1 MTSTAVPIRH
11 DDRFF
16 IGGEWVEPSSSD
28 VIKVIDSSTEQL
40 YFSVPE
46 AREADMAR
54 AVDAARQAFDQGPWP
69 RLSHAE
75 RAEYLRAIAEGLRG
89 KGEEAGQLW
98 PRESGALFAIAQ
110 YTAGGMA
117 GVFDYY
123 AGLAST
129 FPFEEQM
136 KPTMGGEFGLLV
148 REPVGV
154 VGAIIPW
161 NAPLSLISYKI
172 APALLAGCTVVLK
185 SSPEAPGDAY
195 LFAEIAEDIGLPP
208 GVLNVVTADREV
220 SELLVRNP
228 GIDKITFTGSTAAGR
243 RIASLCGER
252 IARCT
257 LELGGK
263 SAAVVLDDMDLQAAA
278 GAITGAECFLS
289 GQVCSSLTRII
300 VSRSRHDEL
309 VEALAGTFSQVKV
322 GDPFD
327 PQTQMGPLAMDRQ
340 RDRVEG
346 YIAKGIA
353 EGATLATG
361 GGRPKDLERGY
372 YIEPTVF
379 GNVDNQSTIA
389 REEIFGPVLSVIR
402 GRQRGPRR
410 HPGQRHDLRP
420 QRLRLHQRRQPGAPG
435 GRPTPLRHGWSQRLP
450 HRLRH
455 GVRRLQAVRPGPGR
469 RDGGPAALPRDQD
482 GHPERRPLQLVRRA
496 RARVLPTG
504 WVSREPIR
512 MALPDC
518 RAHRRSPTGLRPSF
532 RRSRRGSAAA
542 SRRSATGST
551 A

>member
-16 IGGEWVEPSSSD
+16 IGGEWVEPASSD

-54 AVDAARQAFDQGPWP
+54 AVDAARLAFDQGPWP

-98 PRESGALFAIAQ
+98 PRESGALFAIAK

-172 APALLAGCTVVLK
+172 APALIAGCTVVLK
-185 SSPEAPGDAY
+185 SSPEAPGAAY

-309 VEALAGTFSQVKV
+309 VEALASTFAQVKV

-389 REEIFGPVLSVIR
+389 REEIFGPVLSVIAADDED
-402 GRQRGPRR
+402 
-410 HPGQRHDLRP
+410 H
-420 QRLRLHQRRQPGAPG
+420 
-435 GRPTPLRHGWSQRLP
+435 
-450 HRLRH
+450 
-455 GVRRLQAVRPGPGR
+455 AVTLANDTIYGLNASVFTN
-469 RDGGPAALPRDQD
+469 D
-482 GHPERRPLQLVRRA
+482 VNRA
-496 RARVLPTG
+496 RQVAGQLRSGTVGHNAFRTDFGMAFGGFKQSGLGREGGTEGLLPFLETKTVILNG
-504 WVSREPIR
+504 EPSSR
-512 MALPDC
+512 
-518 RAHRRSPTGLRPSF
+518 S
-532 RRSRRGSAAA
+532 
-542 SRRSATGST
+542 
-551 A
+551 